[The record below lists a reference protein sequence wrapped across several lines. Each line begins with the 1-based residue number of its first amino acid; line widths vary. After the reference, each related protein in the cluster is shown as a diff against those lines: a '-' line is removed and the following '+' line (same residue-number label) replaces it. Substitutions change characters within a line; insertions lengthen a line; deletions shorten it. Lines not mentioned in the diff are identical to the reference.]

1 MTMPSFPN
9 LPVLFPDEAVFL
21 NQKGF
26 RPPMATIQPPRL
38 HFFTNPEDPS
48 EIVKKG
54 WDAQSRKVVMD
65 GLANNKSKELGML
78 GRKGLKVMP
87 DASLTG
93 LSGLSGGAVTKEGR
107 QMAREFLK
115 TRARNYAETRDAS
128 FFSPTAKTTGTTLA
142 PPDTRQLY
150 ITLLSIADEIQVG
163 NITDG
168 TLSKLNSATSSLL
181 QVSPVLSGKQ
191 MGEIVDFLTNMVRSS
206 QVLVFRES
214 LDAAKRRTIASVIS
228 QLERMY
234 VIITEMAKTESPKA
248 REIIGRQILSTF
260 NFGENIG
267 DLRELEPAESTLFRE
282 LNPSTA
288 SPLSPPPPPRPRR
301 GRPPNSEYMFPRVP
315 EGQQTLDEF
324 PFAKRFSSTGS
335 TATGSTGNPRAVLSP
350 TSAAVEQALA
360 SSGLPPMP
368 TRGEGRYRRGRK
380 Y

>member
-26 RPPMATIQPPRL
+26 RPPMRTVLPPPVVYY
-38 HFFTNPEDPS
+38 TDPTDPA
-48 EIVKKG
+48 EIVKKS

-93 LSGLSGGAVTKEGR
+93 LSGGAVTKEGR

-115 TRARNYAETRDAS
+115 TRARNLVETRDAS

-163 NITDG
+163 NMTEG
-168 TLSKLNSATSSLL
+168 TLSKLNSAIGSLL

-191 MGEIVDFLTNMVRSS
+191 MGEIRDFLTNMVRSCR
-206 QVLVFRES
+206 VLLSRQQ
-214 LDAAKRRTIASVIS
+214 LDASKRRITASALS
-228 QLERMY
+228 QLERMSG
-234 VIITEMAKTESPKA
+234 IITQMSNTSSPQERQLIA
-248 REIIGRQILSTF
+248 RQMFSSLGV
-260 NFGENIG
+260 
-267 DLRELEPAESTLFRE
+267 DALEPLQSPLFRE
-282 LNPSTA
+282 MGQPPQLNPFEPT
-288 SPLSPPPPPRPRR
+288 SPPSRLSQFPSSRLPR
-301 GRPPNSEYMFPRVP
+301 GRPTLVEQAQLRPP
-315 EGQQTLDEF
+315 GQSSLLDF
-324 PFAKRFSSTGS
+324 LKRGEASS

-350 TSAAVEQALA
+350 TSASVEEALG
-360 SSGLPPMP
+360 SLGLPPMP
-368 TRGEGRYRRGRK
+368 TRDGEGRRRGRK

>member
-1 MTMPSFPN
+1 MPSFPN

-26 RPPMATIQPPRL
+26 RPAVSGILPPHL
-38 HFFTNPEDPS
+38 QFFTNPEDPA

-78 GRKGLKVMP
+78 GLKGKTP
-87 DASLTG
+87 NSTLT
-93 LSGLSGGAVTKEGR
+93 GGAVTKEGR
-107 QMAREFLK
+107 SMARQFLM
-115 TRARNYAETRDAS
+115 TRAQNKLATSESS

-150 ITLLSIADEIQVG
+150 IILLSIADEIQVG

-168 TLSKLNSATSSLL
+168 TLSKLNRAIVSLL
-181 QVSPVLSGKQ
+181 QLAPNLNGKE
-191 MGEIVDFLTNMVRSS
+191 MGKIVDFLTNMVRSS

-234 VIITEMAKTESPKA
+234 VIITEMAKTESPQA

-260 NFGENIG
+260 NIGENIG
-267 DLRELEPAESTLFRE
+267 DLRELEPEESTLFRE
-282 LNPSTA
+282 LKPSPSTA
-288 SPLSPPPPPRPRR
+288 PPRR

-315 EGQQTLDEF
+315 EGQQTLDDF
-324 PFAKRFSSTGS
+324 TKSFSTGS
-335 TATGSTGNPRAVLSP
+335 TSTGSTGNPRPPPL
-350 TSAAVEQALA
+350 
-360 SSGLPPMP
+360 LPPEP
-368 TRGEGRYRRGRK
+368 TGEGRYGRGRK

>member
-26 RPPMATIQPPRL
+26 RPPMKTLLPPPVVYY
-38 HFFTNPEDPS
+38 TDPTDPA
-48 EIVKKG
+48 EMTKKY
-54 WDAQSRKVVMD
+54 WDAQSRKVVLD

-93 LSGLSGGAVTKEGR
+93 LSELSGGAVTKEGR
-107 QMAREFLK
+107 QMAREFLR

-163 NITDG
+163 NISEL
-168 TLSKLNSATSSLL
+168 TLSKLNNAISSLL
-181 QVSPVLSGKQ
+181 QIAPVLTGKQ
-191 MGEIVDFLTNMVRSS
+191 MGDIRDFLTNMARSCR
-206 QVLVFRES
+206 VLLSRQQ
-214 LDAAKRRTIASVIS
+214 LDASKRRLTASALS
-228 QLERMY
+228 QLERMSG
-234 VIITEMAKTESPKA
+234 IITQMSQTSSAKE
-248 REIIGRQILSTF
+248 
-260 NFGENIG
+260 
-267 DLRELEPAESTLFRE
+267 RELIARQMFTSLRGVEGLEPSQSDLFRE
-282 LNPSTA
+282 RGQPPQLNPFEPTA
-288 SPLSPPPPPRPRR
+288 PPSSPLPS
-301 GRPPNSEYMFPRVP
+301 FPRSPRMPRLPGEKTLGLPVREYTQP
-315 EGQQTLDEF
+315 NLFDLLRKPPSGQL
-324 PFAKRFSSTGS
+324 P
-335 TATGSTGNPRAVLSP
+335 LSP

-360 SSGLPPMP
+360 ELQSPPKPSGQ
-368 TRGEGRYRRGRK
+368 GRRRKNK